1 MPLIAFILLAVIC
14 LALLGFACAC
24 LSDHPMQALERALSA
39 VPALPALIEVW
50 PVALLALV
58 AAAAFVSAHTLA
70 RAPSEAAL
78 QRFRL

>member
-1 MPLIAFILLAVIC
+1 MPLIAFILLAVLC

-24 LSDHPMQALERALSA
+24 LSDHPMQALERALSTI
-39 VPALPALIEVW
+39 PALPALIEVW
-50 PVALLALV
+50 PVALLALF
-58 AAAAFVSAHTLA
+58 AAFALLSAHTLA

>member
-1 MPLIAFILLAVIC
+1 MPLIACILLAVLC

-24 LSDHPMQALERALSA
+24 LSDHPMQALERALSTI
-39 VPALPALIEVW
+39 PALPALIEVW
-50 PVALLALV
+50 PVTLLALV
-58 AAAAFVSAHTLA
+58 GAAAFVSARALA

>member
-50 PVALLALV
+50 PVALLAL
-58 AAAAFVSAHTLA
+58 AAAFALVSAHALA